1 MWGTVRKLPSAA
13 KAGEVLR
20 LCGTA
25 KAVPFPP
32 ANAQKGPRFVGAA
45 EPTSAKSAQMWGTVK
60 KLPSAAKAGEVLRLC
75 GTAKAVPF
83 PRLFNSKQN

>member
-1 MWGTVRKLPSAA
+1 
-13 KAGEVLR
+13 
-20 LCGTA
+20 
-25 KAVPFPP
+25 
-32 ANAQKGPRFVGAA
+32 
-45 EPTSAKSAQMWGTVK
+45 MWGTVK